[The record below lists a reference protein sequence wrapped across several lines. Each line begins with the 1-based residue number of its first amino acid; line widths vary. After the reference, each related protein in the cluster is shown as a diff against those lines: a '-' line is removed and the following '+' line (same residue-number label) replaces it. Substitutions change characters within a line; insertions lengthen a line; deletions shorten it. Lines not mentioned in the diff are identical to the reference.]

1 MKNLACTINSALPAG
16 ALRTPA
22 KLGLAINSALPAGAL
37 RTPAKLGLAILLAAC
52 GTDDSSSNPCP
63 TGDCTIAARTTVK
76 WTFNA
81 YPARG
86 FPMDSC
92 TDFGIGR
99 VEVDVVDANGFA
111 TTSQDMCGNGQST
124 FSGLEPGD
132 YTVYM
137 MPLDLAGNALLA
149 SPVTSQVIAGV
160 ENHEVTVN
168 VPWDAW
174 LGAAD
179 ATGTFLFRISW
190 GGMSC
195 ETTTVKNQVLKLT
208 VNGVVQ
214 AIATDDGQ
222 ILNGSD
228 KKPCKKLTDNFPQS
242 ALGAEFGLAQLLI
255 EGYDALDNMM
265 YSKTFDTFVG
275 AGITNPTLTFDVP
288 TM

>member
-1 MKNLACTINSALPAG
+1 MMKKLACLIV
-16 ALRTPA
+16 
-22 KLGLAINSALPAGAL
+22 
-37 RTPAKLGLAILLAAC
+37 LAAC
-52 GTDDSSSNPCP
+52 GTDAPPDQCH
-63 TGDCTIAARTTVK
+63 GDCTVAARTVVK

-81 YPARG
+81 YPERG

-92 TDFGIGR
+92 LDFGVTR
-99 VEVDVVDANGFA
+99 VAVDMVDADGFA
-111 TTSQDMCGNGQST
+111 TSGQDMCGNGQST
-124 FSGLEPGD
+124 FQDLVPGD

-137 MPLDLAGNALLA
+137 MPLDSAGNTLLGA
-149 SPVTSQVIAGV
+149 PVVSHVTAGV

-195 ETTTVKNQVLKLT
+195 ETTAVKSQVLKLT

-214 AIATDDGQ
+214 AVTTDDGQ
-222 ILNGSD
+222 VLNGAD

-255 EGYDALDNMM
+255 EGYDVTDTMM
-265 YSKTFDTFVG
+265 YSKTFETFVG